1 MNQFLIPAN
10 SKKSMLKLGLFNW
23 FDITVLSIGIIIT
36 MILLFVIKDANMGQ
50 LILMLSPALI
60 AVLMVMPV
68 PPYHNVMT
76 LLGNIVRFYTGI
88 KKYYWRG
95 WCASYERERSKR

>member
-95 WCASYERERSKR
+95 WCVKNGNK